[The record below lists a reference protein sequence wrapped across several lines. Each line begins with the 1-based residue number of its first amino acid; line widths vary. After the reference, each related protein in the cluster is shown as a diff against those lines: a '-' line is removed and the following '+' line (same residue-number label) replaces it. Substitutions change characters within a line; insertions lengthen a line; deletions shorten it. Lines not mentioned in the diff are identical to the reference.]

1 MVADGVASQ
10 PTYGTPSPQIAAD
23 GSSALGT
30 GRTKLPTLDEN
41 ATGIPSFC
49 EIIDE
54 IFFSRADTGACARNA
69 PLAP

>member
-1 MVADGVASQ
+1 MAHLPHKLLQ
-10 PTYGTPSPQIAAD
+10 ME

-41 ATGIPSFC
+41 ATGIPSFR